1 MVHMVQ
7 RIQSVERALAMLD
20 ILAKSPRP
28 QTIPELA
35 KTMDINRATAWR
47 LINTLLE
54 FELVEKDDESGRF
67 MVGSGAFKLAA
78 STHTNT
84 MSRKARPVLERI
96 STLFGA
102 SAFLEI
108 AARGELIV
116 LDQIRMDLPE
126 DLDLAGLQVPLN
138 CGSVG
143 KLYLASLRDSELE
156 TYLSSKLESLTKY
169 TITDPAELRTQV
181 LQARISGVA
190 YNYQEHNEDWCGIS
204 ASIRARD
211 GRFIAYLNVTLPTST
226 TSKEQLISF
235 TPQLISAASEITAL
249 IA

>member
-1 MVHMVQ
+1 MVQ

-20 ILAKSPRP
+20 ILAKSANA

-67 MVGSGAFKLAA
+67 TVGSGAFKLAA

-96 STLFGA
+96 SALFGA

-126 DLDLAGLQVPLN
+126 DLDLAGMQVPLN

-143 KLYLASLRDSELE
+143 KLYLASLSDAELE
-156 TYLSSKLESLTKY
+156 KYLSTSLDSLTEF
-169 TITDPAELRTQV
+169 TVTDPSELRTQV
-181 LQARISGVA
+181 LEARISGVA
-190 YNYQEHNEDWCGIS
+190 YNYKEHNLEWCGIS

-211 GRFIAYLNVTLPTST
+211 GKFIAYLNITLPTAT
-226 TSKEQLISF
+226 TTKDALTSF
-235 TPQLISAASEITAL
+235 TPQLISAAQEITAL

>member
-1 MVHMVQ
+1 MVQ

-20 ILAKSPRP
+20 ILAQSPRP
-28 QTIPELA
+28 LTIPELA
-35 KTMDINRATAWR
+35 KMMDINRATAWR

-67 MVGSGAFKLAA
+67 TVGSGAFKLAA

-96 STLFGA
+96 SQQFGA

-116 LDQIRMDLPE
+116 LDQIRWDLPE
-126 DLDLAGLQVPLN
+126 EVDLAGMQVPLN

-143 KLYLASLRDSELE
+143 KLYLASLKDSELE
-156 TYLSSKLESLTKY
+156 NYLNKNFESLTPF
-169 TITDPAELRTQV
+169 TVTDAAELRTQV

-190 YNYQEHNEDWCGIS
+190 YNYKEHSQDWCGIS

-211 GRFIAYLNVTLPTST
+211 GRFIAYLNVTLPTAT
-226 TSKEQLISF
+226 TSKDQLISF
-235 TPQLISAASEITAL
+235 TPQLISAAQEITAL

>member
-1 MVHMVQ
+1 MVQ

-35 KTMDINRATAWR
+35 KVMDINRATAWR

-54 FELVEKDDESGRF
+54 FELVEKDGESGRF
-67 MVGSGAFKLAA
+67 TVGSGAFKLAA

-96 STLFGA
+96 SSLFGA

-116 LDQIRMDLPE
+116 LDQIRWDLPE
-126 DLDLAGLQVPLN
+126 EVDLAGMQ
-138 CGSVG
+138 
-143 KLYLASLRDSELE
+143 DS
-156 TYLSSKLESLTKY
+156 S
-169 TITDPAELRTQV
+169 
-181 LQARISGVA
+181 
-190 YNYQEHNEDWCGIS
+190 
-204 ASIRARD
+204 
-211 GRFIAYLNVTLPTST
+211 
-226 TSKEQLISF
+226 
-235 TPQLISAASEITAL
+235 
-249 IA
+249 

>member
-1 MVHMVQ
+1 MVQ

-35 KTMDINRATAWR
+35 KTMEINRATAWR

-67 MVGSGAFKLAA
+67 TVGSGAFKLAA
-78 STHTNT
+78 STQTNL

-96 STLFGA
+96 SALFGA

-126 DLDLAGLQVPLN
+126 EVDLAGMQVPLN

-143 KLYLASLRDSELE
+143 KLYLASLPDAQLE
-156 TYLSSKLESLTKY
+156 NYLATPLAALTNY
-169 TITDPAELRTQV
+169 TITDPNELRTEV

-190 YNYQEHNEDWCGIS
+190 YNYKEHTEQWCGIS

-211 GRFIAYLNVTLPTST
+211 GRFIAYLNITLPTQT
-226 TSKEQLISF
+226 TSREQLISL
-235 TPQLISAASEITAL
+235 TPELIAAAQEITGL

>member
-1 MVHMVQ
+1 MVQ

-35 KTMDINRATAWR
+35 KVMDINRATAWR

-54 FELVEKDDESGRF
+54 FELVQKDGESGRF
-67 MVGSGAFKLAA
+67 TVGSGAFKLAA

-96 STLFGA
+96 SSLFGA

-116 LDQIRMDLPE
+116 LDQIRWDLPE
-126 DLDLAGLQVPLN
+126 EVDLAGMQIPLN

-143 KLYLASLRDSELE
+143 KLYLASLNDVELE
-156 TYLSSKLESLTKY
+156 KYLSSKLESLTPY
-169 TITDPAELRTQV
+169 TITDPSELRMEV

-190 YNYQEHNEDWCGIS
+190 YNYKEHQEEWCGIS

-211 GRFIAYLNVTLPTST
+211 GRFIAYLNVTLPSAT
-226 TSKEQLISF
+226 TSREQLTAR
-235 TPQLISAASEITAL
+235 TPELISAAQEIAAL

>member
-1 MVHMVQ
+1 MVQ

-20 ILAKSPRP
+20 ILAQSPRP
-28 QTIPELA
+28 LTIPELA
-35 KTMDINRATAWR
+35 KMMDINRATAWR

-67 MVGSGAFKLAA
+67 TVGSGAFKLAA

-96 STLFGA
+96 SQQFGA

-116 LDQIRMDLPE
+116 LDQIRWDLPE
-126 DLDLAGLQVPLN
+126 EVDLAGMQVPLN

-143 KLYLASLRDSELE
+143 KLYLASLKDSELE
-156 TYLSSKLESLTKY
+156 NYL
-169 TITDPAELRTQV
+169 ITDFEPLTPFTVTDAAELRTQV

-190 YNYQEHNEDWCGIS
+190 YNYKEHSQDWCGIS

-211 GRFIAYLNVTLPTST
+211 GRFIAYLNVTLPTAT
-226 TSKEQLISF
+226 TSKDQLISF
-235 TPQLISAASEITAL
+235 TPQLISAAQEITAL

>member
-1 MVHMVQ
+1 MVQ

-20 ILAKSPRP
+20 LLAKSPRP

-35 KTMDINRATAWR
+35 KTMEINRATAWR

-67 MVGSGAFKLAA
+67 TVGSGAFKLAA
-78 STHTNT
+78 STQTNL

-96 STLFGA
+96 SALFGA

-126 DLDLAGLQVPLN
+126 EVDLAGMQVPLN

-143 KLYLASLRDSELE
+143 KLYLASLPDTQLE
-156 TYLSSKLESLTKY
+156 NYLATPLAALTDH
-169 TITDPAELRTQV
+169 TITDPNELRTEV

-190 YNYQEHNEDWCGIS
+190 YNY
-204 ASIRARD
+204 
-211 GRFIAYLNVTLPTST
+211 
-226 TSKEQLISF
+226 K
-235 TPQLISAASEITAL
+235 
-249 IA
+249 

>member
-1 MVHMVQ
+1 MVQ

-20 ILAKSPRP
+20 LLAKSSKP

-35 KTMDINRATAWR
+35 KTMNINRATAWR

-54 FELVEKDDESGRF
+54 FELVEKDEVSGRF

-78 STHTNT
+78 STQTNA

-96 STLFGA
+96 SALFGA

-126 DLDLAGLQVPLN
+126 DLDLAGMHVPLN

-143 KLYLASLRDSELE
+143 KLYLASLNDYELE
-156 TYLSSKLESLTKY
+156 KYLISKLEAITQH
-169 TITDPAELRTQV
+169 TITDSNELRMEV

-190 YNYQEHNEDWCGIS
+190 YNYKEHNENWCGIS

-211 GRFIAYLNVTLPTST
+211 GRFIAYLNVTLPTSNT
-226 TSKEQLISF
+226 TKDELVAF
-235 TPQLISAASEITAL
+235 TPHLISASQEIASL
-249 IA
+249 IV